1 MADPVLELRNISK
14 SFAMTAALS
23 DMSLAIIP
31 GEIHA
36 IVGENGAGKS
46 TLIKIMTGVYQPDAG
61 EILRDGQGTSPSA
74 TRMAAQTLGI
84 AAIYQEPM
92 VFPDLDVAENI
103 FISHRNQGALMN
115 WGKLYRQSEELIS
128 RLGVTLDVRRA
139 ASGLT
144 LAEQQTVE
152 IARALS
158 LNVKVLIMDEPTA
171 SLSAHEVER
180 LHSIA
185 RALKARG
192 VAVLYISHRL
202 DEIFQIADRVTVMR
216 DGKHISTKPIADVT
230 HDGMVKDMVGRAID
244 RFAVK
249 TKAND
254 HGELLLSVKKH
265 DARRRVQQCHIRPAQ
280 GRSSVLCRPDR
291 FAPDRCRAGPVRH
304 RTGNGRHHRVWMAKT
319 VSITTPQDAVARGIA
334 YVSEDRRKL
343 GLAMTMP
350 IYANVSLPSLRKF
363 LGFLGF
369 IDRTAENAMAETY
382 RERLSVRSPNVT
394 IDVGKL
400 SGGNQQKVML
410 AKWLETKPRL
420 LIFDEPTRGV
430 DVGAKAE
437 VHNIIRELAKQGVA
451 ILVISSD
458 LPEVMTLADRV
469 LVMREGRQMGIFD
482 IADCTQEKGHCTCN
496 RPGRRELRQREPT
509 FQNSFIHRHCASW
522 RWSSC
527 CCSLSC
533 SSPRR
538 LMAISLPG

>member
-1 MADPVLELRNISK
+1 MQTGSPLVAPVLELRNVSK

-23 DMSLAIIP
+23 DISLAVVP

-46 TLIKIMTGVYQPDAG
+46 TLIKIMTGVYQPDSG
-61 EILRDGQGTSPSA
+61 EILHEGKPVTIRSTYGAQALGF
-74 TRMAAQTLGI
+74 AAM
-84 AAIYQEPM
+84 YQEPM

-103 FISHRNQGALMN
+103 FISHRNLGVFMN
-115 WGKLYRQSEELIS
+115 WAKLYQSSDELIS

-180 LHSIA
+180 LLSIA
-185 RALKARG
+185 KALKARG

-202 DEIFQIADRVTVMR
+202 EEIFRIADRVTVLR
-216 DGKHISTKPIADVT
+216 DGKHISTKPIAEVT
-230 HDGMVKDMVGRAID
+230 HDGMVKDMVGRALD
-244 RFAVK
+244 KFATK
-249 TKAND
+249 TRANE
-254 HGELLLSVKKH
+254 HGALLLSVKNLALDGVFRNVSFNLHK
-265 DARRRVQQCHIRPAQ
+265 
-280 GRSSVLCRPDR
+280 GEVLC
-291 FAPDRCRAGPVRH
+291 FAGLVGSR
-304 RTGNGRHHRVWMAKT
+304 RTDVGLALFGIAPATRGMIELDGQSVT
-319 VSITTPQDAVARGIA
+319 ISTPQQAMEHGIA

-343 GLAMTMP
+343 GLAMSMP
-350 IYANVSLPSLRKF
+350 IYANTSLPSLKKF
-363 LGFLGF
+363 LRRFGI
-369 IDRTAENAMAETY
+369 IDRVAEYAMAESY
-382 RERLSVRSPNVT
+382 RERLSIRSPDVK
-394 IDVGKL
+394 IEVGKL

-451 ILVISSD
+451 VLVISSD
-458 LPEVMTLADRV
+458 LPEVMALADRV
-469 LVMREGRQMGIFD
+469 LVMREGEQKGIFD
-482 IADCTQEKGHCTCN
+482 ISGCTQERIIALATGQDA
-496 RPGRRELRQREPT
+496 E
-509 FQNSFIHRHCASW
+509 A
-522 RWSSC
+522 
-527 CCSLSC
+527 
-533 SSPRR
+533 
-538 LMAISLPG
+538 AAA